1 MVSNRTF
8 RFLHFLCTFCA
19 YLMIFQSF
27 SASNMSKIL
36 WANNSED
43 ISLLFNLIALKP
55 ETQVIISDQSLI
67 LRTTL
72 LNFMPL
78 SAFFYLQKN
87 LLRMKVF
94 VISEFCVYY
103 TFSVYFRSFV
113 LVLKV
118 GKTQWCNILG
128 HDENFFTSSHWF
140 GYCLVKNYGWHGGR
154 NSEKMV

>member
-1 MVSNRTF
+1 MPQ
-8 RFLHFLCTFCA
+8 
-19 YLMIFQSF
+19 IF
-27 SASNMSKIL
+27 
-36 WANNSED
+36 WANNSEE
-43 ISLLFNLIALKP
+43 IGIAFKTRNPGYYFGLLP
-55 ETQVIISDQSLI
+55 DPSLI

-94 VISEFCVYY
+94 VISEFCVC

-128 HDENFFTSSHWF
+128 HDENFYLLLLTGLDIVWSKIMGDTEAEIPKKIEVGNCATSRKIYFSK
-140 GYCLVKNYGWHGGR
+140 G
-154 NSEKMV
+154 E